1 MTDALPKPP
10 SGGSGRLLP
19 PDTGRDRP
27 LFLVAAILVFLA
39 CIAALGAR
47 GAWVQAQAWT
57 SDLEGSLTIQVR
69 PVGDRDTSE
78 DAARAA
84 EIARGLSGVRDATA
98 HDRDHALSLL
108 APWLGEGNLP
118 DDLPLPLLVEVE
130 LDTATVRDGGIAVAA
145 MQAELDAAGIA
156 ASVDDHSRWAGAV
169 RRAARTA
176 QTLGLSLLALL
187 AGAAAAVVAF
197 AARASLAAR
206 VDVIDALHL
215 CGAEDRFI
223 AGLFQ
228 RRFFML
234 GLKSGVA
241 GAVIAALV
249 SILVSLGRAPAD
261 MAFFL
266 PQWDAAPFE
275 LLLLG
280 GAPLL
285 AGLTAAISAR
295 LAVVSDLRGRW

>member
-1 MTDALPKPP
+1 MTDGLPRPP

-19 PDTGRDRP
+19 PDAGRDRP

-47 GAWVQAQAWT
+47 GAWQQAQSWT
-57 SDLEGSLTIQVR
+57 SELESSLTIQIR
-69 PVGDRDTSE
+69 PLGERDTQA
-78 DAARAA
+78 DAEQAA
-84 EIARGLSGVRDATA
+84 EIARGLPGVRAATA
-98 HDRDHALSLL
+98 RDRDHALGLL
-108 APWLGEGNLP
+108 TPWLGEGNLP
-118 DDLPLPLLVEVE
+118 DDIPLPLMVEVS
-130 LDTATVRDGGIAVAA
+130 
-145 MQAELDAAGIA
+145 LDAEAARAGEDTVSTLQAQLDATGMA
-156 ASVDDHSRWAGAV
+156 ASVDDHSRWSREV

-187 AGAAAAVVAF
+187 TGAAAAVIAF

-241 GAVIAALV
+241 GAIMAALV

-266 PQWDAAPFE
+266 PQWAADPFE
-275 LLLLG
+275 IILLAA
-280 GAPLL
+280 APLL
-285 AGLTAAISAR
+285 AGLTSALSAR
-295 LAVVSDLRGRW
+295 LAVAADLRGRW